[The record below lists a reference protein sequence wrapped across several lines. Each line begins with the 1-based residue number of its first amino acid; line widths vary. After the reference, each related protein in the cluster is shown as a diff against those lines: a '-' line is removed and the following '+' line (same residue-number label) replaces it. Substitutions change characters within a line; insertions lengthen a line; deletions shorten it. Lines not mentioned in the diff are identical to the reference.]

1 MGIAQYL
8 NLLQWGAYAA
18 FLALA
23 AALAACGLAG
33 VAVVLLADVRR
44 RLPHTQPPPSHPVWR
59 NPALKEK
66 RPL

>member
-23 AALAACGLAG
+23 ACGLAG
-33 VAVVLLADVRR
+33 TAILMLADIRR
-44 RLPHTQPPPSHPVWR
+44 RLPHTQPPPGHPAWR